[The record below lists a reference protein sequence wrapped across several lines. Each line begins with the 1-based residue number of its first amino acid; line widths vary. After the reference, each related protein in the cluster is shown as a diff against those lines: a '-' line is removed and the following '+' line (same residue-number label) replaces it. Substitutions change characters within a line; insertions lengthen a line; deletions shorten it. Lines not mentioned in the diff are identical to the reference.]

1 MRALLTGGTKGIG
14 RALALRLAQDGGTV
28 LLNYASDDAAAQ
40 ATAQDVEQR
49 GGTAV
54 LLKVDVGTPD
64 GCRRLLEEAGRHT
77 DGLDL
82 LVHGAVSSVTGP
94 TLELDPAQFLQAV
107 ELNGSALLYLVQAAL
122 PLLGQGSSVV
132 FLSSKGSVAAVPDY
146 AALGAPKAMAEA
158 LVRYLAVELAPRG
171 VGVNTVSSGPLD
183 TDAFRGMFPQDAD
196 ERLAAAAAANPSGRG
211 LEIDDVLGLIEFL
224 TTDAAAMIQGQRLHV
239 DGGLYLR

>member
-1 MRALLTGGTKGIG
+1 MRALITGGTKGIG
-14 RALALRLAQDGGTV
+14 RALAVHLGQDGGTV
-28 LLNYASDDAAAQ
+28 LLNYASDDAAAE
-40 ATAQDVEQR
+40 ATAEEVERR

-54 LLKVDVGTPD
+54 LLKVDVGTPE

-94 TLELDPAQFLQAV
+94 TLELDPAQFLRAV

-122 PLLGQGSSVV
+122 PLLGRGSSVL

-171 VGVNTVSSGPLD
+171 VRVNTVSAGPLD
-183 TDAFRGMFPQDAD
+183 TEAFRGMFPDSAD
-196 ERLAAAAAANPSGRG
+196 QRLAAAAAANPSGRG
-211 LEIDDVLGLIEFL
+211 LELDDVVGLVAFL
-224 TTDAAAMIQGQRLHV
+224 ASDAAAMIQGQRLQV

>member
-1 MRALLTGGTKGIG
+1 MRALITGGTKGIG
-14 RALALRLAQDGGTV
+14 RALALRLAQDGSTV
-28 LLNYASDDAAAQ
+28 LLDYASDDASAE
-40 ATAQDVEQR
+40 ATAREVRER

-54 LLKVDVGTPD
+54 LLKADVGTPD
-64 GCRRLLEEAGRHT
+64 GCRRLLDEVGQHT

-82 LVHGAVSSVTGP
+82 LVHAAVSSVTGP
-94 TLELDPAQFLQAV
+94 TLELDPAQFLRAV

-122 PLLGQGSSVV
+122 PLLGRGSSVV

-171 VGVNTVSSGPLD
+171 VRVNTVSAGPLD
-183 TDAFRGMFPQDAD
+183 TEAFRRMFPDNAD
-196 ERLAAAAAANPSGRG
+196 DRLAAAAAANPSGRG
-211 LEIDDVLGLIEFL
+211 LELDDVVGLIMFL
-224 TTDAAAMIQGQRLHV
+224 ASDAAAMVQGQRLHV